1 MIDTHQAAAK
11 RHHQAVSAEEFPH
24 KQLLSCAYVDQVGGT
39 SQFSQSHYRSI
50 LWQTLGKNPILVGY
64 VVLGIGYG

>member
-1 MIDTHQAAAK
+1 MIDWHQAAAK

-39 SQFSQSHYRSI
+39 SQFSQSPTQPTSMTSQPASNI
-50 LWQTLGKNPILVGY
+50 CIE
-64 VVLGIGYG
+64 